1 MFRCELKFDESKVQE
16 NGYTMDAVHQIVD
29 KIFQK
34 IGVPKISEGIYVDKD
49 SDDSNLTM
57 ETTFRLLDCPVV
69 VHFCNY
75 ADAKQVVHQFVFDVQ
90 RHRLVEV
97 RMPDDVLPYGLGV
110 L

>member
-1 MFRCELKFDESKVQE
+1 MFKCELQFDENKAMK
-16 NGYTMDAVHQIVD
+16 NGYSMETIYQITD
-29 KIFQK
+29 RIFEK
-34 IGVPKISEGIYVDKD
+34 IGVPKVSDGIYVDKD

-75 ADAKQVVHQFVFDVQ
+75 W
-90 RHRLVEV
+90 
-97 RMPDDVLPYGLGV
+97 RMYDPEEGDQGECEKNIGLMKKY